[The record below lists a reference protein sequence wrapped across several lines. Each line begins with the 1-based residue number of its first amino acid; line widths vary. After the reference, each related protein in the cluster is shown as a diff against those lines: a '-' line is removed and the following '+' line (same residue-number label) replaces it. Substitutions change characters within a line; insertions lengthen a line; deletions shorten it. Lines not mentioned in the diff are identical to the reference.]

1 MGLIVSISKA
11 VGLIGSITKEAI
23 NDTVYITE
31 MGSKIVF
38 EAASALE
45 QLAAAAKDSATE
57 YHNRLVEANHP
68 TDPEA
73 RAHVELNEQ
82 LRIVAHR
89 DYAHLPFLNEDN
101 AAPVLRTAIYQLQS
115 VAKKQGKEPRPMD
128 WYICFLVKNSFRPDL
143 ISLIADAYHEY
154 MSILAE
160 AGSAGKGSRSDTS
173 GPDINLV
180 QGDPEMDELLAQRR
194 AYQSQGYGQSSGG
207 YAKDV
212 EEHYNPADP
221 EVRANMELNDQLR
234 IIVHRDYQHLPF
246 LNEDN
251 AAPVL
256 RGVIGVLQEITKQQ
270 GKELHPMDWYLCYL
284 AENNCN
290 RELNRLIADVYQEYL
305 SILAEAGSAGK
316 GSKSDTSGP
325 DINLVQGDP
334 EMDELLA
341 QRRAYQSQGYGQS
354 SGGYAKD
361 VEEH

>member
-45 QLAAAAKDSATE
+45 QLAGAAKDSATE
-57 YHNRLVEANHP
+57 YNSRVMEAINP
-68 TDPEA
+68 TDPADKA
-73 RAHVELNEQ
+73 RVELNKK
-82 LRIVAHR
+82 LRIIAHR
-89 DYAHLPFLNEDN
+89 DY
-101 AAPVLRTAIYQLQS
+101 R
-115 VAKKQGKEPRPMD
+115 
-128 WYICFLVKNSFRPDL
+128 
-143 ISLIADAYHEY
+143 
-154 MSILAE
+154 
-160 AGSAGKGSRSDTS
+160 
-173 GPDINLV
+173 
-180 QGDPEMDELLAQRR
+180 
-194 AYQSQGYGQSSGG
+194 
-207 YAKDV
+207 
-212 EEHYNPADP
+212 
-221 EVRANMELNDQLR
+221 
-234 IIVHRDYQHLPF
+234 HLPF

-256 RGVIGVLQEITKQQ
+256 RGVIWVLQHITKQQ

-284 AENNCN
+284 ADNNCN
-290 RELNRLIADVYQEYL
+290 RALIRIIVDAYQEYQ
-305 SILAEAGSAGK
+305 SILAEAGSVGR